1 MSAETLA
8 AKLDALWLD
17 LSDDR
22 DIPVERARIMN
33 ALHDAAQALRTPPA
47 PVEAVAWQ
55 EAAEKARTFA
65 RCYPHAS
72 DGRNTFIMFAE
83 WAESKAVATHPPQPD
98 ALPGDLREKVARI
111 LDPRLFELIEAL
123 NNASGE
129 PPDLR
134 KAASAMRDARMETAL
149 NKADAILSLIQS
161 ERGEP

>member
-1 MSAETLA
+1 MTDTVRVPREPTEEMLDAGGLVVAGGKPPFGYEIQNAASVWDAMLA
-8 AKLDALWLD
+8 A
-17 LSDDR
+17 S
-22 DIPVERARIMN
+22 P
-33 ALHDAAQALRTPPA
+33 
-47 PVEAVAWQ
+47 Q
-55 EAAEKARTFA
+55 EEGSSA
-65 RCYPHAS
+65 
-72 DGRNTFIMFAE
+72 D
-83 WAESKAVATHPPQPD
+83 THPPQPD

-161 ERGEP
+161 ERGGA